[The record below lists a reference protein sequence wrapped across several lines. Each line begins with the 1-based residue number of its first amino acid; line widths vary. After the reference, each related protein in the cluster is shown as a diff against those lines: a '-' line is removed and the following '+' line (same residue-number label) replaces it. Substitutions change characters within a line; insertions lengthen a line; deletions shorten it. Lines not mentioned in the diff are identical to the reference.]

1 MIRRPF
7 PPVRWG
13 RRFACPAILVAAAL
27 LLALPGAFAQDV
39 KPTDY
44 QVKAVYLTKFGKFIE
59 WPASAHAATDD
70 KFNVCVLGPD
80 PFGTALD
87 NAVQGESIGRAAL
100 QARRISKV
108 EEAAACRVLFVPSS
122 EEAQIKSILAAL
134 GSSSVLTVSDAPDF
148 VRRGGMIQFV
158 IDSNRVHFEIN
169 LAATRRA
176 GLTLSS
182 DLLKLAVAIRR
193 AP

>member
-1 MIRRPF
+1 M
-7 PPVRWG
+7 
-13 RRFACPAILVAAAL
+13 PAPLSAVLAAL
-27 LLALPGAFAQDV
+27 LFACALPSLAQEP

-59 WPASAHAATDD
+59 WPSSVRTGSDD
-70 KFNVCVLGPD
+70 KFNVCVLGQD
-80 PFGTALD
+80 PFGAALD
-87 NAVQGESIGRAAL
+87 NAVQGEFIGRTPL

-108 EEAAACRVLFVPSS
+108 DEASACRVLFLPSS
-122 EEAQIKSILAAL
+122 EDSQIKATLAAL

-158 IDSNRVHFEIN
+158 IDANRVHFEIN
-169 LAATRRA
+169 LAAARRA